1 MYLSNR
7 VNSFILKCGAFEM
20 LKCNMKSCCLF
31 FYIFVIENRGEFLE
45 KLQRA
50 RSQVKTGSQSQ
61 PILSAPG
68 ATRLVV
74 GNWSLFCK
82 RDGEISI
89 HNSDGQQVC
98 V

>member
-1 MYLSNR
+1 M
-7 VNSFILKCGAFEM
+7 
-20 LKCNMKSCCLF
+20 
-31 FYIFVIENRGEFLE
+31 
-45 KLQRA
+45 
-50 RSQVKTGSQSQ
+50 KTGSPSQ

-89 HNSDGQQVC
+89 HNSDGQQVSEYNFLIPFTTSILI
-98 V
+98 VKILPVTTEIYFL